1 MEKVIPYPRFLSLFL
16 QLRMKGYG
24 TDEVTIIPTQ
34 IFSVN
39 NLILKKGQLEGPPF
53 KVTNKE
59 GADPQLSSV
68 ISASNLHKPIYSASF
83 IIHSESALGR
93 DASADS
99 TAEADP
105 GNSAPY
111 DSLPQQQDSLED
123 DPNIVVDESEEDDE
137 EVHATSNVETED
149 TSAPKPPSPRQ
160 AEAEVA
166 LLSAK
171 PSFPNVVVRYLNT
184 HKGFAAALA
193 VLITRASQSR
203 QRSKSKLDLTSHLPR
218 ACLMLAKAGF
228 PSSLGLLKYHSDVLA
243 KSQG

>member
-1 MEKVIPYPRFLSLFL
+1 MHKEAQQANNDPKSL
-16 QLRMKGYG
+16 
-24 TDEVTIIPTQ
+24 EVT
-34 IFSVN
+34 S
-39 NLILKKGQLEGPPF
+39 
-53 KVTNKE
+53 KE

-68 ISASNLHKPIYSASF
+68 ISASNLHKLIYSACF

-111 DSLPQQQDSLED
+111 DSLPQQQGRDEGTKTIHLITYLKRESTIAKQVEEVSFEDTKFSASPSTEVYKEIKLED
-123 DPNIVVDESEEDDE
+123 LLKLVEEDDE

-149 TSAPKPPSPRQ
+149 TSAPKP
-160 AEAEVA
+160 
-166 LLSAK
+166 LSLR
-171 PSFPNVVVRYLNT
+171 SIQFQELTNQ
-184 HKGFAAALA
+184 GFAAALA
-193 VLITRASQSR
+193 ILITRASQSR
-203 QRSKSKLDLTSHLPR
+203 QHSKSKLDLTSHLPR
-218 ACLMLAKAGF
+218 ACLMLAQAGF